1 MFFPKW
7 LTIDYVTGNDSY
19 VEHILSLSFNFKY
32 IRTNMK
38 WCWSESFR
46 IYEGLLYSS
55 RPHAQPVA
63 SWKLDIAFLYLVLYG
78 IYYLCLLPKAYNI
91 VIPHSPSGHAMYNKY
106 ILYYTHGIRGM
117 FDYVIKL
124 GRCKNSEI
132 KTSIIFSK
140 IYLHNIRVVLN
151 FTVRYIAYR
160 HSHYYSYVII
170 VIIIPIIMI
179 NLYIL

>member
-1 MFFPKW
+1 MHSQWPA
-7 LTIDYVTGNDSY
+7 GNQIQHSY
-19 VEHILSLSFNFKY
+19 
-32 IRTNMK
+32 T
-38 WCWSESFR
+38 
-46 IYEGLLYSS
+46 LY
-55 RPHAQPVA
+55 
-63 SWKLDIAFLYLVLYG
+63 VLYG

-91 VIPHSPSGHAMYNKY
+91 VIPHSHSGHAMYSHSGHAMYNKY
-106 ILYYTHGIRGM
+106 ILLYYTHGIRGM

-179 NLYIL
+179 NLYILQLCVYLRMYMI